1 MKVCFNIRL
10 ALMSILLLSLFIYS
24 ESSIRKLENTSKIIL
39 KINEIG
45 EQYIINESFRP
56 LPSKISING
65 KEVEKID
72 PKVNITEENSII
84 ELIWNE
90 TLTNCHQMFVGLSN
104 IEEIDF
110 TEFDTSQVTDMSK
123 MFLGCESLKSLDLS
137 GFDTSKVTDMSGMF
151 SKCTDLKN
159 LEISNFNT
167 GKVTNMERMFE
178 FCPNLESLDIHNF
191 DTSSVKNMDYMFHS
205 CSNLNNLE
213 LSEFD
218 TSNVKSMM
226 AMFAGCFSLDTINMT
241 FFDTSKVVNASYM
254 FYDTKMIRLDLSD
267 FEGSSI
273 IFIDE
278 ALKYNP
284 NLKYI
289 NLKNYK
295 GKDIFS
301 DLEDDT
307 EITICTEDEVLE
319 QTSNLPSL
327 KEKNIINNCSD
338 YCFSEFGILKE
349 NKTNC
354 EIDCNKVTDAKNPYY
369 DLCNENSDSSQ
380 LSILLYGYDSYSFIN
395 NLLSFSIYFFKI
407 SGNSLPRTIFFTISL
422 IFNYITRILEEVD
435 KNITCSLEDEDKLA
449 KYNCEYSPNETIN
462 ITGVSIN
469 YDFNFNTP
477 FELTVTP
484 LAEFNK
490 DKIHTLTQ
498 NSIHS
503 KDLVILY
510 GNLTQKEKYFSIT
523 GKLNETDEIDD
534 KFNLSVFSETSSLV
548 NISCEKKE
556 EDSQNL
562 EIQCQKDKSLN
573 YTINNSISLMEN
585 KSLLVILDKA
595 EIETNNNT
603 SYRIYRKNE
612 NNSLSAGGIVAII
625 IPLVLICIITLFLVF
640 RKNIFNPNQ
649 DQVIKSTMMNLD
661 SKYP

>member
-1 MKVCFNIRL
+1 MNLV
-10 ALMSILLLSLFIYS
+10 YS
-24 ESSIRKLENTSKIIL
+24 KKIKPI
-39 KINEIG
+39 
-45 EQYIINESFRP
+45 
-56 LPSKISING
+56 
-65 KEVEKID
+65 
-72 PKVNITEENSII
+72 
-84 ELIWNE
+84 
-90 TLTNCHQMFVGLSN
+90 
-104 IEEIDF
+104 
-110 TEFDTSQVTDMSK
+110 
-123 MFLGCESLKSLDLS
+123 
-137 GFDTSKVTDMSGMF
+137 
-151 SKCTDLKN
+151 
-159 LEISNFNT
+159 
-167 GKVTNMERMFE
+167 
-178 FCPNLESLDIHNF
+178 
-191 DTSSVKNMDYMFHS
+191 
-205 CSNLNNLE
+205 
-213 LSEFD
+213 
-218 TSNVKSMM
+218 VKS
-226 AMFAGCFSLDTINMT
+226 
-241 FFDTSKVVNASYM
+241 
-254 FYDTKMIRLDLSD
+254 
-267 FEGSSI
+267 
-273 IFIDE
+273 
-278 ALKYNP
+278 
-284 NLKYI
+284 
-289 NLKNYK
+289 
-295 GKDIFS
+295 
-301 DLEDDT
+301 
-307 EITICTEDEVLE
+307 
-319 QTSNLPSL
+319 
-327 KEKNIINNCSD
+327 
-338 YCFSEFGILKE
+338 
-349 NKTNC
+349 
-354 EIDCNKVTDAKNPYY
+354 YY

-380 LSILLYGYDSYSFIN
+380 LSVLLYGYDSYSFIDN
-395 NLLSFSIYFFKI
+395 ILSFSIYFFKI
-407 SGNSLPRTIFFTISL
+407 SGNSLPRKIFFTISL

-548 NISCEKKE
+548 NISCEKKK

-603 SYRIYRKNE
+603 GYRIYKKNE
-612 NNSLSAGGIVAII
+612 NKSLSAGGIVAIV

>member
-10 ALMSILLLSLFIYS
+10 ALMSILLLSLLIYS
-24 ESSIRKLENTSKIIL
+24 ESSIRKLETTSKIIL
-39 KINEIG
+39 KVNEIG
-45 EQYIINESFRP
+45 EQYIINKYFRP

-90 TLTNCHQMFVGLSN
+90 ILTNCHQMFAGLSN

-110 TEFDTSQVTDMSK
+110 TEFDTSQVTYMSK
-123 MFLGCESLKSLDLS
+123 MFLGCESLKSLNLY

-191 DTSSVKNMDYMFHS
+191 DTSSVINMDYMFHS

-226 AMFAGCFSLDTINMT
+226 AMFAGCYSLDTINMT

-349 NKTNC
+349 NKTSC
-354 EIDCNKVTDAKNPYY
+354 EIDCNKVTSETNPYY
-369 DLCNENSDSSQ
+369 DLCNENSDSNQ
-380 LSILLYGYDSYSFIN
+380 LSVLLYGYDSYSFID

-407 SGNSLPRTIFFTISL
+407 SGNSLPRKIFFTISL

-548 NISCEKKE
+548 NISCEKKK

-603 SYRIYRKNE
+603 GYRIYKKNE
-612 NNSLSAGGIVAII
+612 NKSLSAGGIVAIV